1 MDSITLFVT
10 GICRVKFWYTPD
22 EFTRLTSKKHA
33 KSIINKTRLSFEA
46 IHFSFDGLFSHHVV
60 VAKKNG

>member
-1 MDSITLFVT
+1 
-10 GICRVKFWYTPD
+10 VKFWYTPD
-22 EFTRLTSKKHA
+22 EFTKLTSKKHA